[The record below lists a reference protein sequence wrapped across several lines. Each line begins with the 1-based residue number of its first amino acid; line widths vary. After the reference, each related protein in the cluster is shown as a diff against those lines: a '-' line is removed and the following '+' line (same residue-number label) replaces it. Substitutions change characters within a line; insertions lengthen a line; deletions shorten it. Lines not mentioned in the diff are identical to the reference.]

1 MEFLFTIVL
10 LVLSAVYLLLGLLV
24 SKNITSTTD
33 YFLAGRQLGYTSVTF
48 TLIATQLGG
57 GMMLGTAQ
65 KAYYY
70 GYYGIVYTLGMSLGF
85 LILASGIAERLQS
98 FKVST
103 TAELFEKCY
112 KSTLLKKVAS
122 LLSIMTLS
130 GLLLAQFIAS
140 RTLLAGMGLNNEI
153 AFLLFWAFII
163 AYTVLGGL
171 KAVVIT
177 DVFQVIFVIIIF
189 GGILIYNAIT
199 YPFLFSWKSL
209 SIQQASFDTSSMNI
223 ADIASTFLMPV
234 FFTLIEQDLAQRFFA
249 SRSKKIAFWSA
260 LSAAIFMILFSFV
273 PIYFGMQTK
282 LLNLPVYLDT
292 NPLIPSL
299 EYMTN
304 TFVFV
309 LAICAIVSAFT
320 STADSL
326 LAATSTNIAEDLAKQ
341 YILPKNRLAF
351 AQVITCVIGVVI
363 LLLSYIVPNDIIG
376 TLIKSYE
383 LTVSCLFVPLIYS
396 YYYTDLSKKAAALS
410 MLTGFVSFIIVSIYQ
425 IPFGGLLSVF
435 CAFIVFNSYN
445 IFLNIKPRR
454 IYEQK

>member
-1 MEFLFTIVL
+1 MASLFIVVL
-10 LVLSAVYLLLGLLV
+10 LVLSAIYLLLGLLV

-33 YFLAGRQLGYTSVTF
+33 YFLAGRQLGYIPVTF

-70 GYYGIVYTLGMSLGF
+70 GYYGVVYTLGMSLGF
-85 LILASGIAERLQS
+85 LLLASGIAQRLQS

-112 KSTLLKKVAS
+112 QSTFLKKIAS
-122 LLSIMTLS
+122 LLSVMTLS

-140 RTLLAGMGLNNEI
+140 RTLLAGLGLSNEI
-153 AFLLFWAFII
+153 VFLLFWAFII

-177 DVFQVIFVIIIF
+177 DVFQVIFIIIIF
-189 GGILIYNAIT
+189 GGILLYNFMLH
-199 YPFLFSWKSL
+199 PFLFSWQSL
-209 SIQQASFDTSSMNI
+209 AQQQTLFDTTSMNS
-223 ADIASTFLMPV
+223 ADIAATFLMPV
-234 FFTLIEQDLAQRFFA
+234 FFALIEQDLAQRFFA
-249 SRSKKIAFWSA
+249 SRSKKVAFWSA

-282 LLNLPVYLDT
+282 LLNLPIGLET

-304 TFVFV
+304 TFIFV
-309 LAICAIVSAFT
+309 LAVCGIVSAFT

-341 YILPKNRLAF
+341 YIPPKQRLVF
-351 AQVITCVIGVVI
+351 AQIITCIIGVVI

-383 LTVSCLFVPLIYS
+383 LTVSCLFVPLLYS
-396 YYYTDLSKKAAALS
+396 YYYTGLNKKPAGLA
-410 MLTGFVSFIIVSIYQ
+410 MITGFIAFILVTLYQ

-435 CAFIVFNSYN
+435 CSFVAFNTYN
-445 IFLNIKPRR
+445 AFLKVELKR
-454 IYEQK
+454 I